1 MEYRNVGRAGLK
13 VSRICLGTNNFGDY
27 VDQETCTRL
36 LDACLEH
43 GINFIDTADVYI
55 EQRSETFLGKAMK
68 GRRHEFIVM
77 TKVFSATG
85 PGVNDR
91 GSSRKHIL
99 EGAEASLRRLDTDHI
114 DMYLLHQWDAETPL
128 EETLRAMDDLV
139 RQGKV
144 RYIGCSNFDAWQ
156 VCRALWV
163 SDKLGLERFE
173 LVQPL
178 YNLAVRLPSY
188 KWLRTHGNKYG
199 SRAIEAELLPFC
211 ADQELAV
218 VPYHVLMSGM
228 FSGAYSRGKEPP
240 TGSHIASSYNGPPQA
255 SYWTDQYHDLVDRL
269 KEQASQVGC
278 TPPQLALAWA
288 LSNPVITSV
297 IAGASKP
304 EQVAQN
310 AKAVDV
316 KITSKQLETVNNL

>member
-1 MEYRNVGRAGLK
+1 MEYRNIGRTGLK

-36 LDACLEH
+36 LDASLEH

-77 TKVFSATG
+77 TKVHNPTG

-99 EGAEASLRRLDTDHI
+99 EGVEASLRRLDSDYI
-114 DMYLLHQWDAETPL
+114 DIYLLHQWDDETPL
-128 EETLRAMDDLV
+128 EESLRTMDDLV

-156 VCRALWV
+156 VCKALWV

-188 KWLRTHGNKYG
+188 KWQRIHGLKYG

-211 ADQELAV
+211 ADQDLAV

-228 FSGAYSRGKEPP
+228 FSGTYGRGKEPP
-240 TGSHIASSYNGPPQA
+240 KGSHIASSYNGPPRA
-255 SYWTDQYHDLVDRL
+255 SYWTEENLDLIDQL
-269 KEQASQVGC
+269 KEQAGQVGC
-278 TPPQLALAWA
+278 SPPQLALAWA
-288 LSNPVITSV
+288 LSNPVITAV

-304 EQVAQN
+304 EHVAQN
-310 AKAVDV
+310 TKAVDLQLMPE
-316 KITSKQLETVNNL
+316 QLEMVNNL